1 RSRCLRCFLSTWGD
15 RMNRRDAIFLVLA
28 LGATPIAASAQQRTA
43 KVHRIGFLGVA
54 FASGYVRE
62 LDWVRGGLRN
72 LGYVEGANIV
82 VEYRWAEGSPERLQ
96 KTAAELVALKV
107 DAILTHATA
116 GAIAA
121 ARETST
127 IPIVMADGADP
138 VAAGLAASLAR
149 PGGNVTG
156 SFSFTLEEIG
166 KRLQLLKEVLPRIK
180 RIAFLAS
187 SADATIIAKRNAL
200 AAAAASMKV
209 EVQEFAVREAADLPE
224 AFNAMTKARIDAAVV
239 NNEPLL
245 NSHTGTIAGLAAVK
259 RLPAVGF
266 ASFADAG
273 GLLAYGA
280 NRPALYGRAAYFLDQ
295 IFKGRKPGDIPF
307 ERAAKFD
314 VIVNQKTAKSIGIP
328 IPQSVLLLAD
338 RVIE

>member
-1 RSRCLRCFLSTWGD
+1 MD
-15 RMNRRDAIFLVLA
+15 RRRFVAMFGGALA
-28 LGATPIAASAQQRTA
+28 APLASFAQPRTA
-43 KVHRIGFLGVA
+43 KVQRIGFLGIA

-82 VEYRWAEGSPERLQ
+82 IEYRWAEGSPQRL
-96 KTAAELVALKV
+96 KEMAAELVALKV
-107 DAILTHATA
+107 DAILTHALA

-127 IPIVMADGADP
+127 IPIVMADGGDP

-156 SFSFTLEEIG
+156 SFSFILEEIG
-166 KRLQLLKEVLPRIK
+166 KRLQLLREVLPRIK
-180 RIAFLAS
+180 RVAFLAS
-187 SADATIIAKRNAL
+187 SADTAIIPKRNAL
-200 AAAAASMKV
+200 EAAAASMKV
-209 EVQEFAVREAADLPE
+209 ALQEFAVREAADLPD
-224 AFNAMTKARIDAAVV
+224 AFNAMTKARIDAAVI

-245 NSHTGTIAGLAAVK
+245 NSHAGTIAGLAAVK
-259 RLPAVGF
+259 RLPSVGF

-280 NRPALYGRAAYFLDQ
+280 NRPALYGRAAYFLDR
-295 IFKGRKPGDIPF
+295 IFKGTKPGDIPF

-314 VIVNQKTAKSIGIP
+314 LIVNLKTAKSLGVT
-328 IPQSVLLLAD
+328 IPQSVLIRAD

>member
-1 RSRCLRCFLSTWGD
+1 MMT
-15 RMNRRDAIFLVLA
+15 RRAVLIA
-28 LGATPIAASAQQRTA
+28 LGASALAAPLASFAQQQAA

-62 LDWVRGGLRN
+62 LDWIRAGLRD
-72 LGYVEGANIV
+72 LGYVEGRNLVI
-82 VEYRWAEGSPERLQ
+82 EYRWAEGNPGRLREM
-96 KTAAELVALKV
+96 AAEFAALKV
-107 DAILTHATA
+107 DAILTHALP

-127 IPIVMADGADP
+127 IPIVMADGGDP
-138 VAAGLAASLAR
+138 VVAGLAKSLAR

-156 SFSFTLEEIG
+156 STSFVLDEIG
-166 KRLQLLKEVLPRIK
+166 KRLQLLQEVLPRIK
-180 RIAFLAS
+180 QVAFLYS
-187 SADATIIAKRNAL
+187 SADAAINLMKKREAL
-200 AAAAASMKV
+200 HAAAASLKM
-209 EVQEFAVREAADLPE
+209 EVQEYMVREGAELPE
-224 AFNAMTKARIDAAVV
+224 AFEAMGKARNDAALI

-245 NSHTGTIAGLAAVK
+245 NSHAGVIGGLAAVK
-259 RLPAVGF
+259 RLPAVGY

-280 NRPALYGRAAYFLDQ
+280 NRPALYGRAGYFLDR
-295 IFKGRKPGDIPF
+295 IFRGAKPGEIPF

-314 VIVNQKTAKSIGIP
+314 LIVNLKTAKSLGLA
-328 IPQSVLLLAD
+328 IPQSILLRAD